1 MIIIKTSK
9 PKKTATKRTSVR
21 HCEIETRLCDDEG
34 NPFITIEQLEEVIK
48 NKSNCIKYYAFILHD
63 KDAYSDEEAE
73 KMGVP
78 PGTLKPP
85 HIHCLLKF
93 IKNQTQHMEDI
104 AKWFS
109 LQKSCI
115 QKIGRW
121 SSACA
126 YLIHANALG
135 KFQYSLEEVTA
146 NFDIATEIE
155 KAINLERDVE
165 EIIEAILDGSIREY
179 NKAAEIDGLTLIRY
193 ARDIREA
200 FKVRQEYL
208 LATEQ
213 ERNTECVFIT
223 GPSGCGKTT
232 LAKKIAREKGL
243 DFYISSGSND
253 ILDGYAQQPCLIFD
267 DIRPSCLGLSD
278 FLKLLDPNTACSVK
292 SRYKNKYVNCELI
305 ILTSVLSLDTFYKNV
320 FENETEPITQLKRR
334 CQTYIQMDALAM
346 LVSVWDKSRM
356 RYSTPVVY
364 KNDILAQYVSD
375 EPLSREDIKQVAAN
389 LLPFLTPE
397 EDIVLPPPAETVS
410 EDGTN
415 EMVSDEEFFNLMPS
429 SEDEATETESALQ
442 NSEDKNV

>member
-1 MIIIKTSK
+1 MKTTE
-9 PKKTATKRTSVR
+9 PKKAKKRTSVR

-34 NPFITIEQLEEVIK
+34 NPFITVEQLEEVIK
-48 NKSNCIKYYAFILHD
+48 SKSYCIKYYAFILHD
-63 KDAYSDEEAE
+63 KDTYSDKEVE
-73 KMGVP
+73 KLDVP
-78 PGTLKPP
+78 IGTLKPP

-93 IKNQTQHMEDI
+93 QKNQPQHIEDI

-109 LQKSCI
+109 LQTSCI
-115 QKIGRW
+115 EKVKKW

-126 YLIHANALG
+126 YLIHANALD
-135 KFQYSLEEVTA
+135 KYQYSLKEVTT
-146 NFDIATEIE
+146 NFDIETEID
-155 KAINLERDVE
+155 KALNLESDIF
-165 EIIEAILDGSIREY
+165 EIIEAIMDGSIREY
-179 NKAAEIDGLTLIRY
+179 NKAAEIDGLTLVRY
-193 ARDIREA
+193 AKDIREA

-253 ILDGYAQQPCLIFD
+253 ILDGYAQQPCIIFD

-334 CQTYIQMDALAM
+334 CQTYIQMDPLAM

-356 RYSTPVVY
+356 RYSKPVVY
-364 KNDILAQYVSD
+364 KNDILTQYVSE
-375 EPLSREDIKQVAAN
+375 EPITRDDVKEKVSS

-397 EDIVLPPPAETVS
+397 EDVILPLCPEETVS
-410 EDGTN
+410 EIGAN
-415 EMVSDEEFFNLMPS
+415 ETVLDNEFFNLM
-429 SEDEATETESALQ
+429 EA
-442 NSEDKNV
+442 KP

>member
-1 MIIIKTSK
+1 MIIIKVTETN
-9 PKKTATKRTSVR
+9 KKSSKRTSVR
-21 HCEIETRLCDDEG
+21 HCEIETRLFDDEG
-34 NPFITIEQLEEVIK
+34 NPFITIEQLEEVIEK
-48 NKSNCIKYYAFILHD
+48 KSNCIKYYAFIVHD
-63 KDAYSDEEAE
+63 KDVYSDEEAE
-73 KMGVP
+73 KHGVP
-78 PGTLKPP
+78 SGTLKPP

-93 IKNQTQHMEDI
+93 IKNQPQHMEDI

-126 YLIHANALG
+126 YLIHANALE
-135 KFQYSLEEVTA
+135 KYQYPLEEVKA

-155 KAINLERDVE
+155 KAIDLERDVD

-179 NKAAEIDGLTLIRY
+179 NKAAEIDGLTLVRHDKTIRN
-193 ARDIREA
+193 A

-232 LAKKIAREKGL
+232 LAKKIAREKGH
-243 DFYISSGSND
+243 DFYVSSGSND
-253 ILDGYAQQPCLIFD
+253 ILDGYAQQPCIILD

-305 ILTSVLSLDTFYKNV
+305 ILTSVLNLDTFYSHV

-356 RYSTPVVY
+356 RYSKPIVY
-364 KNDILAQYVSD
+364 KNDILTPYVSE
-375 EPLSREDIKQVAAN
+375 EPLSRDDVKQKASS

-397 EDIVLPPPAETVS
+397 EDVILPTAHEEAEPKPA
-410 EDGTN
+410 
-415 EMVSDEEFFNLMPS
+415 SDEEISDKDFFNLMP
-429 SEDEATETESALQ
+429 ENDH
-442 NSEDKNV
+442 